1 MGNQPR
7 KLIDLLPKDGK
18 VAVITNAADY
28 RDEAGIIERLD
39 QEINLFKSHGLI
51 ADRLDLREYF
61 GDVLN
66 SLYKRLKQYDLVWVR
81 GGNSFVLRRAMRQ
94 SGFDEII
101 VDMLA
106 GDEIVYGGYS
116 AGACVMTPTLL
127 GIDLCDDP
135 NIIPEGY
142 DQEIIWDGLG
152 LVDYS
157 IVPHYKSD
165 HPESAV
171 LDETAY
177 FLEDRGMPHKT
188 LRDGEAL
195 LVVDDQVEFL
205 Q

>member
-1 MGNQPR
+1 MGNQPK
-7 KLIDLLPKDGK
+7 KLIDLLPKDGR
-18 VAVITNAADY
+18 VAIITNAADY
-28 RDEAGIIERLD
+28 RDETGIIERLD
-39 QEINLFKSHGLI
+39 QEINHFKSYGLT

-61 GDVLN
+61 GDTTGNLH
-66 SLYKRLKQYDLVWVR
+66 KRLRQYSLVWAR
-81 GGNSFVLRRAMRQ
+81 GGNSFILRRAMQQ

-106 GDEIVYGGYS
+106 NDEVVYGGYS

-135 NIIPEGY
+135 NIVPEGY
-142 DQEIIWDGLG
+142 NQEIIWNGLG

-165 HPESAV
+165 HPESAM
-171 LDETAY
+171 LDETVY
-177 FLEDRGMPHKT
+177 FLEDRGIPFKT
-188 LRDGEAL
+188 LCDGEAL
-195 LVVDDQVEFL
+195 LVIDDQAEFL